1 MTIIHKLINEFK
13 NANIL
18 YKLIYLNVGIFLF
31 YNILSVISSLF
42 ILDVGPSLERLILPS
57 NTSTLIKQPWSII
70 SYMFFHKTFIH
81 LLFNMIWLHFAGK
94 LFLDYFNEKQF
105 FSTYILG
112 GICGGILFI
121 LSFNYLPAF
130 EIANQNAKAMGASAS
145 VLAIMFAISTHIPNY
160 RIQIPF
166 IGMIK
171 IKYLAIALI
180 ILDVISIP
188 KGNAGGHI
196 AHIGGALF
204 GYIYAKQLNKG
215 IDISKNLYQ
224 LINIVSL
231 KNIFKKQNKTKKN
244 QTKIDT
250 ILEKISKSG
259 YSSLNKQEKEILF
272 NASKENK

>member
-1 MTIIHKLINEFK
+1 MTIINKLINEFK

-42 ILDVGPSLERLILPS
+42 ILDVGPSLEKLILPS

-112 GICGGILFI
+112 GLCGGILFI

-171 IKYLAIALI
+171 IKYLALSLI

>member
-1 MTIIHKLINEFK
+1 MTIINKLINEFK

-18 YKLIYLNVGIFLF
+18 YKLIYLNVGIFLL
-31 YNILSVISSLF
+31 YNIFSVISSLF
-42 ILDVGPSLERLILPS
+42 ILDVGPSLEKLILPS

-112 GICGGILFI
+112 GLCGGILFI

-224 LINIVSL
+224 LINIFSL

>member
-18 YKLIYLNVGIFLF
+18 YKLIYLNVGIFLL

-42 ILDVGPSLERLILPS
+42 ILDVGPSLEKLILPS

-171 IKYLAIALI
+171 IKYLALALI

>member
-42 ILDVGPSLERLILPS
+42 ILDVGPSLEKLILPS

-171 IKYLAIALI
+171 IKYLALSLI

>member
-18 YKLIYLNVGIFLF
+18 YKLIYLNVGIFLL

-42 ILDVGPSLERLILPS
+42 ILDVGPSLEKLILPS

-112 GICGGILFI
+112 GLCGGILFI

>member
-1 MTIIHKLINEFK
+1 MTIINKLINEFK

-18 YKLIYLNVGIFLF
+18 YKLIYLNVGIFLL

-42 ILDVGPSLERLILPS
+42 ILDVGPSLEKLILPS

-112 GICGGILFI
+112 GLCGGILFI

-166 IGMIK
+166 IGMLQIQ
-171 IKYLAIALI
+171 YLAIALI
-180 ILDVISIP
+180 ILAVISIP

>member
-18 YKLIYLNVGIFLF
+18 YKLIYLNVGIFLV

-42 ILDVGPSLERLILPS
+42 ILDVGPSLEKLILPS

-112 GICGGILFI
+112 GICGGILFV

>member
-1 MTIIHKLINEFK
+1 MTIINKLINEFK

-42 ILDVGPSLERLILPS
+42 ILDVGPSLEKLILPS

-112 GICGGILFI
+112 GLCGGILFI

>member
-18 YKLIYLNVGIFLF
+18 YKLIYLNVGIFLL

-42 ILDVGPSLERLILPS
+42 ILDVGPSLEKLILPS

-171 IKYLAIALI
+171 IKYLALSLI

>member
-42 ILDVGPSLERLILPS
+42 ILDIGPSLEKLILPS

-112 GICGGILFI
+112 GLCGGILFI

-171 IKYLAIALI
+171 IKYLALSLI

-231 KNIFKKQNKTKKN
+231 KNIFKKQNKSKKN

>member
-18 YKLIYLNVGIFLF
+18 YKLIYLNVGIFLL

-42 ILDVGPSLERLILPS
+42 ILDVGPSLEKLILPS

-112 GICGGILFI
+112 GICGGILFV

>member
-1 MTIIHKLINEFK
+1 
-13 NANIL
+13 
-18 YKLIYLNVGIFLF
+18 
-31 YNILSVISSLF
+31 
-42 ILDVGPSLERLILPS
+42 
-57 NTSTLIKQPWSII
+57 
-70 SYMFFHKTFIH
+70 
-81 LLFNMIWLHFAGK
+81 
-94 LFLDYFNEKQF
+94 
-105 FSTYILG
+105 
-112 GICGGILFI
+112 
-121 LSFNYLPAF
+121 
-130 EIANQNAKAMGASAS
+130 MGASAS

-171 IKYLAIALI
+171 IKYLALSLI

-231 KNIFKKQNKTKKN
+231 KNIFKKQKKTKKN

>member
-18 YKLIYLNVGIFLF
+18 YKLIYLNVGIFLL

-42 ILDVGPSLERLILPS
+42 ILDVGPSLEKLILPS

-171 IKYLAIALI
+171 IKYLALSLI

-259 YSSLNKQEKEILF
+259 YSSLNKKEKEILF

>member
-42 ILDVGPSLERLILPS
+42 ILDVGPSLEKLILPS

>member
-42 ILDVGPSLERLILPS
+42 ILDVGPSLEKLILPS

-112 GICGGILFI
+112 GLCGGILFI

>member
-42 ILDVGPSLERLILPS
+42 ILDVGPSLEKLILPS

-81 LLFNMIWLHFAGK
+81 LLFNMIWLHFSGK

-171 IKYLAIALI
+171 IKYLALSLI

>member
-42 ILDVGPSLERLILPS
+42 ILDVGPSLEKLILPS

-112 GICGGILFI
+112 GICGGILFV

>member
-1 MTIIHKLINEFK
+1 MTIINKLINEFK

-18 YKLIYLNVGIFLF
+18 YKLIYLNVGIFLL

-42 ILDVGPSLERLILPS
+42 ILDVGPSLEKLILPS

-112 GICGGILFI
+112 GLCGGILFI

>member
-31 YNILSVISSLF
+31 YNIFSVISSLF
-42 ILDVGPSLERLILPS
+42 ILDVGPSLEKLILPS

-112 GICGGILFI
+112 GICGGILFV

-171 IKYLAIALI
+171 IKYLALSLI

>member
-18 YKLIYLNVGIFLF
+18 YKLIYLNVGIFLL

-42 ILDVGPSLERLILPS
+42 ILDVGPSLEKLILPS

-112 GICGGILFI
+112 GICGGILFV

-171 IKYLAIALI
+171 IKYLALSLI

>member
-42 ILDVGPSLERLILPS
+42 ILDVGPSLEKLILPS

-105 FSTYILG
+105 FSTYIFG

>member
-42 ILDVGPSLERLILPS
+42 ILDVGPSLEKLILPS

-112 GICGGILFI
+112 GLCGGILFI

-171 IKYLAIALI
+171 IKYLALSLI

-224 LINIVSL
+224 LINIFSL

>member
-1 MTIIHKLINEFK
+1 
-13 NANIL
+13 
-18 YKLIYLNVGIFLF
+18 
-31 YNILSVISSLF
+31 
-42 ILDVGPSLERLILPS
+42 
-57 NTSTLIKQPWSII
+57 
-70 SYMFFHKTFIH
+70 
-81 LLFNMIWLHFAGK
+81 MIWLHFAGK

>member
-42 ILDVGPSLERLILPS
+42 ILDVGPSLEKLILPS

-112 GICGGILFI
+112 GICGGILFV

-171 IKYLAIALI
+171 IKYLALSLI

>member
-1 MTIIHKLINEFK
+1 MTIINKLINEFK

-18 YKLIYLNVGIFLF
+18 YKLIYLNVGIFLL
-31 YNILSVISSLF
+31 YNIFSVISSLF
-42 ILDVGPSLERLILPS
+42 ILDVGPSLEKLILPS

-112 GICGGILFI
+112 GLCGGILFI

-171 IKYLAIALI
+171 IKYLALSLI

-224 LINIVSL
+224 LINIFSL